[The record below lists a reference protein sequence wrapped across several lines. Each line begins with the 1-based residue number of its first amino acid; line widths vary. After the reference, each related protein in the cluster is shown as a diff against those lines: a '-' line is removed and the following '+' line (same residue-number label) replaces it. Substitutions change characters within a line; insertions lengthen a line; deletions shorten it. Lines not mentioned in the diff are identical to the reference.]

1 MDKRILSFKYFP
13 CSSASLSIIQ
23 FLSKIFPHV
32 TCLDH
37 GMNWRTMVRFEQPGK
52 MVDSGIV
59 NMSIHLWKL
68 IEKRFSQEMEEID

>member
-1 MDKRILSFKYFP
+1 
-13 CSSASLSIIQ
+13 
-23 FLSKIFPHV
+23 
-32 TCLDH
+32 
-37 GMNWRTMVRFEQPGK
+37 MNWRTMVRFEQPGK